1 MLEVTWFFLA
11 ALPLVAYT
19 VLDGFDLGVGIL
31 HHRVARTDAE
41 RKQVLASIG
50 PVWDGNEVWLVVAG
64 ATLYLAFPRLFG
76 VAFSGFYLPLTLVLW
91 LLVFRALGIELRHLM
106 PHRLFNTLWDASF
119 TGASTL
125 LAFAL
130 GAALGNVVR
139 GVSLDD
145 QGQFFAPLWTELW
158 WPAPGVAGQTG
169 VLDGYTLLTGLTAVV
184 VLALHGALW
193 LSHRVDG
200 EVAERAQREARV
212 LVVASLVLVMGLTV
226 ATLVVQPNLSANFG
240 RYPAGLVAPVGGAV
254 ALALMGLAVRSE
266 RWHTAF
272 RASAGWITAL
282 LASAAYAVF
291 PYVLPARDA
300 TRSLHLSDAANDAGA
315 LSVAL
320 WWWIPGMLLAAGY
333 CAVMYRLLPRITGPR
348 RPSESDASAVSIE
361 LSR

>member
-64 ATLYLAFPRLFG
+64 ATLFLAFPVLFG

-106 PHRLFNTLWDASF
+106 PHRLFNTFWDASF
-119 TGASTL
+119 TGASAL

-145 QGQFFAPLWTELW
+145 QGQFFAPLWTDLW

-169 VLDGYTLLTGLTAVV
+169 VVDAYTLLTGIAAVV

-193 LSHRVDG
+193 LAHRVDG
-200 EVAERAQREARV
+200 VVAERAQQEARR
-212 LVVASLVLVMGLTV
+212 LVVVSGLLVVGLTV
-226 ATLVVQPNLSANFG
+226 ATLGVQPNLSANFG
-240 RYPAGLVAPVGGAV
+240 RYPVGLLAPVVGV
-254 ALALMGLAVRSE
+254 AALSVLGLAVRGGNWQ
-266 RWHTAF
+266 RAF
-272 RASAGWITAL
+272 RASAAWITGL
-282 LASAAYAVF
+282 LGSAAYAVF

-300 TRSLHLSDAANDAGA
+300 SRSLHLSDAANDPGA
-315 LSVAL
+315 LSIAL
-320 WWWIPGMLLAAGY
+320 WWWVPGMLLAAGY
-333 CAVMYRLLPRITGPR
+333 CAVMYRALPRIAAHRQKREPSTG
-348 RPSESDASAVSIE
+348 DAE
-361 LSR
+361 